1 MRYHDDNE
9 MCVSILK
16 NINLGTAQDLSSH
29 KGLSSWKVN
38 KCLELL
44 QKNSLIKNEK
54 NMQIYKITEKGT
66 QYLNSYNKIIE
77 LLCLNQKKEKRPQ
90 HSISQTIGF

>member
-9 MCVSILK
+9 ICISILQD
-16 NINLGTAQDLSSH
+16 INLGIAQDLSNH

-44 QKNSLIKNEK
+44 QKNSLIKNER
-54 NMQIYKITEKGT
+54 NMQIYEITEKGA

-77 LLCLNQKKEKRPQ
+77 LLCLNQKKEKRLE
-90 HSISQTIGF
+90 HSIS